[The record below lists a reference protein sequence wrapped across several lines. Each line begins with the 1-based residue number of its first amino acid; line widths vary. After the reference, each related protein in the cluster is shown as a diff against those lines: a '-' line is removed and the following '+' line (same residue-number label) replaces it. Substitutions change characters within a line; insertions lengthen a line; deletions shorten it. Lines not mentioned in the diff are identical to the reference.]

1 MMITI
6 FTNYQLALF
15 VAQLNVAF
23 EIHFQFGLESLSYFF
38 CYCFFFIL
46 ACFVY
51 KTSYIMACLSTFRL
65 NKHSKSE
72 YGMIVAL
79 ILVLGIFDIVTQFM
93 ESFVV
98 L

>member
-38 CYCFFFIL
+38 CYCFFFHFGMFCIQNIIYYGL
-46 ACFVY
+46 FVHFQT
-51 KTSYIMACLSTFRL
+51 K
-65 NKHSKSE
+65 
-72 YGMIVAL
+72 
-79 ILVLGIFDIVTQFM
+79 
-93 ESFVV
+93 
-98 L
+98 